1 MVLLIVKLA
10 GQLAKLLIKQSLRK
24 FRRPPNRNPDK
35 DIAKEQFTGP
45 AVQRLSET
53 AKRNLKYRIVII
65 WIGQSKNYRI
75 TIKIGLQN
83 IVNLVSRNRKF
94 TFILLIHNNRED

>member
-35 DIAKEQFTGP
+35 DIAKVQLASSFVEQFTGP
-45 AVQRLSET
+45 ALQRLSET
-53 AKRNLKYRIVII
+53 TKRNLKYRIVII
-65 WIGQSKNYRI
+65 WIGQSKKYRI
-75 TIKIGLQN
+75 TIKNWQT
-83 IVNLVSRNRKF
+83 KYY
-94 TFILLIHNNRED
+94 